1 MLLEQEGDMIHA
13 STAPR
18 SIFHVSL
25 LVAGFEF
32 KCHRGWKVWA
42 REEAWGRGGGEL
54 FSQQL
59 RWDLSHH
66 LLYGGDF
73 GGT

>member
-1 MLLEQEGDMIHA
+1 MLPEQEGDMIRT

-18 SIFHVSL
+18 SIFLLSL

-32 KCHRGWKVWA
+32 KCHRGWKVRA
-42 REEAWGRGGGEL
+42 REEAWGRGGGERL
-54 FSQQL
+54 SQQL

-66 LLYGGDF
+66 LLYEGDF